1 MIFTGIAFCGI
12 LFMGY
17 PLVHYLW
24 QCQVHPWYTLE
35 LMSGYVITFL
45 IVLLHNRL
53 TQTRHIMEKGVGYG
67 IAVLAAVMCVIVFL
81 YGNFSAWLTL
91 RLEMGFSFVVFWYK
105 IVIAFYL
112 VGRSVISVYRQQTE
126 GVPLL
131 TGSLFYA
138 CSYMWDRIYSKFEPI
153 YGGWFAEWATIIM
166 IFASG
171 FVLWRRILQNVKQA
185 ELLQK
190 QYEAMEKQMKIQVSH
205 MEKVNETV
213 EYNRRI
219 RHDFRHHLHAI
230 DTLAKEG
237 KAEKVSE
244 YVANLS
250 EYHKKGRSQGTLF
263 CKNTV
268 INALLQ
274 YYEDNADQSEI
285 KTVIRVSADENLP
298 VPEVEFCIII
308 GNLLENAI
316 DASRPLAREKR
327 KIEFYGKQEGAMYL
341 ISTNNYY
348 EGEIKKRGRRFQSSK
363 HAGDGVGIW
372 SVEKVVEKY
381 NGMMTIDVGEEKF
394 EVKIAI
400 PIE

>member
-81 YGNFSAWLTL
+81 YGNFSARLTL
-91 RLEMGFSFVVFWYK
+91 RLEVIFSFVVFWYK

-237 KAEKVSE
+237 KVEKVSE

-285 KTVIRVSADENLP
+285 KTVIRVCADENLP

-341 ISTNNYY
+341 ISSVNYY
-348 EGEIKKRGRRFQSSK
+348 EGEIRKRGRRFQSSK
-363 HAGDGVGIW
+363 HTGNGVGIW
-372 SVEKVVEKY
+372 SVERVVEKY

>member
-1 MIFTGIAFCGI
+1 M
-12 LFMGY
+12 
-17 PLVHYLW
+17 
-24 QCQVHPWYTLE
+24 
-35 LMSGYVITFL
+35 
-45 IVLLHNRL
+45 
-53 TQTRHIMEKGVGYG
+53 
-67 IAVLAAVMCVIVFL
+67 
-81 YGNFSAWLTL
+81 
-91 RLEMGFSFVVFWYK
+91 
-105 IVIAFYL
+105 
-112 VGRSVISVYRQQTE
+112 
-126 GVPLL
+126 
-131 TGSLFYA
+131 
-138 CSYMWDRIYSKFEPI
+138 
-153 YGGWFAEWATIIM
+153 
-166 IFASG
+166 
-171 FVLWRRILQNVKQA
+171 
-185 ELLQK
+185 LQK

-237 KAEKVSE
+237 KVEKVSE

-285 KTVIRVSADENLP
+285 KTVIRVWADENLP

-341 ISTNNYY
+341 ISSVNCY
-348 EGEIKKRGRRFQSSK
+348 EGEIRKRGRRFQSSK
-363 HAGDGVGIW
+363 HTGNGVGIW
-372 SVEKVVEKY
+372 SVERVVEKY

>member
-1 MIFTGIAFCGI
+1 
-12 LFMGY
+12 
-17 PLVHYLW
+17 
-24 QCQVHPWYTLE
+24 
-35 LMSGYVITFL
+35 
-45 IVLLHNRL
+45 
-53 TQTRHIMEKGVGYG
+53 MEKGVGYG

-81 YGNFSAWLTL
+81 YGNFSARLTL
-91 RLEMGFSFVVFWYK
+91 RLEVVFSFVVFWYK

-237 KAEKVSE
+237 KVEKVSE

-316 DASRPLAREKR
+316 DASRTLARGKR

-341 ISTNNYY
+341 ISSVNYY
-348 EGEIKKRGRRFQSSK
+348 EGEIRKRGRRFQSSK
-363 HAGDGVGIW
+363 HTGNGVGIW

-381 NGMMTIDVGEEKF
+381 NGMMSIDVEEQKF

-400 PIE
+400 PIG